1 MNSIQ
6 TRKPKKN
13 KFDLSHEV
21 KMTGN
26 MGNLYPCFIQ
36 DVIPGDAFRV
46 DTQQLIRFSPL
57 LAPMMHNIDF
67 KLDYFFVPYRLV
79 WDEWKDFITGGED
92 GNDLP
97 SYPRWKVGATTRNTY
112 LTKGSLAD
120 YMGIP
125 PYIATGDNA
134 EIGRAWTGLAT
145 DEANQ
150 QYLSI
155 LPFRAYQ
162 LIWHEY
168 FRDQNVV
175 QDGYTQYTDSGIQAS
190 STLADQLTLRKTNW
204 QKDYFTS
211 SLPFLQRG
219 GEVSLPLGDIAPLVY
234 GDYDELT
241 DSATTDR
248 QYVRKPYSV
257 DPIGYLTSDSLG
269 YNASS
274 VLQQNS
280 NGTNANIDITAT
292 HAVDLTSATG
302 ATINELRKAS
312 ALQEWL
318 ELMARAG
325 SRYREQIFA
334 IFGEKIPDYTVQ
346 IPKYLGGGKTPIMIS
361 EVLST
366 YSQTSSA
373 STGTS
378 QDRPQG
384 DMSGHALALGD
395 NIGFTESF
403 DEHGIILGLC
413 RIVPKASY
421 VQGLSKF
428 WQKFDKFDH
437 YFPQFANL
445 GEQEVH
451 AKELYVKGHTATS
464 GFDTDNAQGTGG
476 NSHDETIF
484 GYQQRYAEYKY
495 AQNRVAGDFRDTLA
509 HWELSRRFTD
519 YPLLNQD
526 FIEVDSETDGLI
538 NGLNRI
544 FAINTTDD
552 KIWMSLYHK
561 VDALRPIPYFSNPS
575 LT

>member
-1 MNSIQ
+1 MNSILVN
-6 TRKPKKN
+6 KPKKN
-13 KFDLSHEV
+13 NFDLSHEV

-36 DVIPGDAFRV
+36 DVIPGDSFKV

-57 LAPMMHNIDF
+57 LAPMMHNVDF

-97 SYPRWKVGATTRNTY
+97 SFPRFKVTSNSFANAY
-112 LTKGSLAD
+112 LQKGSLAD
-120 YMGIP
+120 YLGVP
-125 PYIATGDNA
+125 PNTGTAGNEGGAWNTIA
-134 EIGRAWTGLAT
+134 
-145 DEANQ
+145 ANSNSRQ
-150 QYLSI
+150 ALSI

-168 FRDQNVV
+168 FRDQNV
-175 QDGYTQYTDSGIQAS
+175 GTEYEQYTDSGLQPDSGGRLTA
-190 STLADQLTLRKTNW
+190 QLTLRKSNW
-204 QKDYFTS
+204 EKDYFTS

-219 GEVSLPLGDIAPLVY
+219 GEVSLPLGDIAPIVY
-234 GDYDELT
+234 GDYDHLS
-241 DSATTDR
+241 DSTSTDR
-248 QYVRKPYSV
+248 QYARKPYSI
-257 DPIGYLTSDSLG
+257 DPAGYMSGNIEGYATDSRLLVG
-269 YNASS
+269 GST
-274 VLQQNS
+274 
-280 NGTNANIDITAT
+280 GNIDISGT
-292 HAVDLTSATG
+292 HAVDLSSATG
-302 ATINELRKAS
+302 ATINELRRAS
-312 ALQEWL
+312 AIQQWL

-325 SRYREQIFA
+325 SRYREQIYA

-366 YSQTSSA
+366 YAQTSSA
-373 STGTS
+373 SSGTS

-413 RIVPKASY
+413 RVIPKASY
-421 VQGLSKF
+421 VQGLSRF
-428 WQKFDKFDH
+428 WQKFGKFDH

-445 GEQEVH
+445 GEQEVYN
-451 AKELYVKGHTATS
+451 KEIYIEGNT
-464 GFDTDNAQGTGG
+464 TDDDA
-476 NSHDETIF
+476 IF

-509 HWELSRRFTD
+509 HWELSRRFTGAA
-519 YPLLNQD
+519 PLLNQS
-526 FIEVDSETDGLI
+526 FIECTPDD
-538 NGLNRI
+538 RI
-544 FAINTTDD
+544 FAIEDANED

-561 VDALRPIPYFSNPS
+561 VNAIRPIPYFSNPS

>member
-1 MNSIQ
+1 MNSILV
-6 TRKPKKN
+6 TKPKKN
-13 KFDLSHEV
+13 NFDLSHEV

-36 DVIPGDAFRV
+36 DVIPGDSYRV

-97 SYPRWKVGATTRNTY
+97 SYPRWAVSSTSIADSY
-112 LTKGSLAD
+112 LAKGSLAD

-125 PYIATGDNA
+125 PKVTASTG
-134 EIGRAWTGLAT
+134 GAWT
-145 DEANQ
+145 
-150 QYLSI
+150 SI
-155 LPFRAYQ
+155 DASNPVELDILKFRAYQ

-168 FRDQNVV
+168 FRDQNVGTEY
-175 QDGYTQYTDSGIQAS
+175 DQYTDSGVQADS
-190 STLADQLTLRKTNW
+190 GGRLTAQLTLRKTNW
-204 QKDYFTS
+204 EKDYFTS

-219 GEVSLPLGDIAPLVY
+219 GEVALPLGDIAPIVY
-234 GDYDELT
+234 GEYDE
-241 DSATTDR
+241 
-248 QYVRKPYSV
+248 
-257 DPIGYLTSDSLG
+257 
-269 YNASS
+269 
-274 VLQQNS
+274 
-280 NGTNANIDITAT
+280 NGTNDYQFLRERYSVNPTGYFVNRAGNVVTDSVGRITDPDGTTDYANIDISRT
-292 HAVDLTSATG
+292 HAVDLSEATG
-302 ATINELRKAS
+302 ATINELRRAS
-312 ALQEWL
+312 ALQQWL

-325 SRYREQIFA
+325 SRYREQIYA

-366 YSQTSSA
+366 YSNSSVSGDA
-373 STGTS
+373 PT
-378 QDRPQG
+378 G
-384 DMSGHALALGD
+384 DMTGHALALGD

-413 RIVPKASY
+413 RVIPKASY
-421 VQGLSKF
+421 VQGLNRF

-445 GEQEVH
+445 GEQEVYN
-451 AKELYVKGHTATS
+451 KEIYVEGN
-464 GFDTDNAQGTGG
+464 DTD
-476 NSHDETIF
+476 DESIF

-495 AQNRVAGDFRDTLA
+495 SQNRIAGDFRDSLA
-509 HWELSRRFTD
+509 HWELSRRFTAGA
-519 YPLLNQD
+519 PLLNQS
-526 FIEVDSETDGLI
+526 FIECDESEV
-538 NGLNRI
+538 NRI
-544 FAINTTDD
+544 FAINTEDD

-561 VDALRPIPYFSNPS
+561 VNAIRPIPYFSNPS

>member
-1 MNSIQ
+1 MNSILVN
-6 TRKPKKN
+6 KPKKN
-13 KFDLSHEV
+13 NFDLSHEV

-36 DVIPGDAFRV
+36 DVIPGDSFKV

-57 LAPMMHNIDF
+57 LAPMMHNVDF

-97 SYPRWKVGATTRNTY
+97 SFPRFKVTSNSFANAY
-112 LTKGSLAD
+112 LQKGSLAD
-120 YMGIP
+120 YLGVP
-125 PYIATGDNA
+125 PNTGTAGNEGGAWNTIA
-134 EIGRAWTGLAT
+134 
-145 DEANQ
+145 ANSNSRQ
-150 QYLSI
+150 ALSI

-168 FRDQNVV
+168 FRDQNV
-175 QDGYTQYTDSGIQAS
+175 GTEYEQYTDSGLQPDSGGRLTA
-190 STLADQLTLRKTNW
+190 QLTLRKSNW
-204 QKDYFTS
+204 EKDYFTS

-219 GEVSLPLGDIAPLVY
+219 GEVSLPLGDIAPIVY
-234 GDYDELT
+234 GDYDHLS
-241 DSATTDR
+241 DSTSTDR
-248 QYVRKPYSV
+248 QYARKPYSV
-257 DPIGYLTSDSLG
+257 DPAGYMSGNIEGYATDSRLLVG
-269 YNASS
+269 GST
-274 VLQQNS
+274 
-280 NGTNANIDITAT
+280 GNIDISGT
-292 HAVDLTSATG
+292 HAVDLSSATG
-302 ATINELRKAS
+302 ATINELRRAS
-312 ALQEWL
+312 AIQQWL

-325 SRYREQIFA
+325 SRYREQIYA

-366 YSQTSSA
+366 YAQTSSA
-373 STGTS
+373 SSGTS

-413 RIVPKASY
+413 RVIPKASY
-421 VQGLSKF
+421 VQGLSRF
-428 WQKFDKFDH
+428 WQKFGKFDH

-445 GEQEVH
+445 GEQEVYN
-451 AKELYVKGHTATS
+451 KEIYIEGNT
-464 GFDTDNAQGTGG
+464 TDDDA
-476 NSHDETIF
+476 IF

-509 HWELSRRFTD
+509 HWELSRRFTGAA
-519 YPLLNQD
+519 PLLNQS
-526 FIEVDSETDGLI
+526 FIECTPDD
-538 NGLNRI
+538 RI
-544 FAINTTDD
+544 FAIEDANED

-561 VDALRPIPYFSNPS
+561 VNAIRPIPYFSNPS